1 MSRPTRARREQ
12 IRREAATIRARCER
26 EGRPVEEIADT
37 IGERIPELSALEG
50 WRLALGWTRA
60 QTLVIVA
67 RIYADDGLR
76 VPGLS
81 AEQLCRFEH
90 GPDRPGP
97 EYAQV
102 LARAYGTTEHRLGLA
117 TRCACGRDETRLPT
131 GGLGY
136 GRARETHV
144 GWATTHWGVEHVTTA
159 AGLPAVRESLHRA
172 LTDDPR
178 ASRALAE
185 AAVEPYALNYSRHP
199 PQVLFG
205 ELHRVRGMLAP
216 VLEHAAGGGDD
227 VAAAGLRS
235 VAARL
240 TALLGNLAFHL
251 GDHTGAQ
258 AHLAAAALLG
268 ERCGADDLRAWTFGA
283 ASMVARVD
291 RRHEAA
297 LAHAE
302 HGLALA
308 GTALRRAQL
317 SSWALAPSLAAL
329 GRSED
334 ARRAVIDADDAL
346 DAAPAQAPG
355 RFGFNHAEHLLHT
368 AETHIALGQGDR
380 AGVHAHASIAAAV
393 HASPGWAAAAAVLAL
408 AEAPTTPGDAAARAH
423 DLLDRVPAHHLRATT
438 RERLERLAPSL
449 PREVPAGAE
458 LPGTHRGVAPGRR
471 HPRTALAAVRIDR
484 RLPPALIYAALRHR
498 R

>member
-26 EGRPVEEIADT
+26 ERRPVEEIADT
-37 IGERIPELSALEG
+37 IGEHIPELSALEG

-60 QTLVIVA
+60 QTLATVA
-67 RIYADDGLR
+67 RIYADDGLQ

-117 TRCACGRDETRLPT
+117 TRCACGRDETRVPV

-136 GRARETHV
+136 GRAREAHV
-144 GWATTHWGVEHVTTA
+144 GWATAHWGVEHVTTA
-159 AGLPAVRESLHRA
+159 AGLPAVRESLHLA
-172 LTDDPR
+172 LADDPR
-178 ASRALAE
+178 ASRALVDLAE
-185 AAVEPYALNYSRHP
+185 AAVEHYALNYSRHP

-205 ELHRVRGMLAP
+205 ELHLVRGMLVP
-216 VLEHAAGGGDD
+216 VLEHAAGGGDGTT
-227 VAAAGLRS
+227 VTGLRS

-240 TALLGNLAFHL
+240 SALLGNLAFHL

-268 ERCGADDLRAWTFGA
+268 ERCGEGNLRAWTFGA
-283 ASMVARVD
+283 ASMVARAD
-291 RRHEAA
+291 RRHDAA
-297 LAHAE
+297 LVHAQR
-302 HGLALA
+302 GLALA
-308 GTALRRAQL
+308 ATPLRRAQL

-329 GRSED
+329 GRAED
-334 ARRAVIDADDAL
+334 ARRALADADDAL
-346 DAAPAQAPG
+346 DASPAQARG
-355 RFGFNHAEHLLHT
+355 RFGFDRAEHLLHA

-380 AGVHAHASIAAAV
+380 AGEHARESVAAAAY
-393 HASPGWAAAAAVLAL
+393 ASPGWAAASAVLAL
-408 AEAPTTPGDAAARAH
+408 AEAPSAPGDAAARAH
-423 DLLDRVPAHHLRATT
+423 DLLDHIPTQHLRATT
-438 RERLERLAPSL
+438 RERLDRLASGLPRDVRAGNELRERLVAL
-449 PREVPAGAE
+449 PR
-458 LPGTHRGVAPGRR
+458 
-471 HPRTALAAVRIDR
+471 AVDTQGQ
-484 RLPPALIYAALRHR
+484 PPAS
-498 R
+498 